1 MKPWLP
7 FVQGPQFQLMRERT
21 ELCSCEKVG
30 KLRRRRWHAT
40 RDLVTSDAGKDDAI
54 SLRNHA
60 CGELCRSLVGPTA
73 GSRSRLESVAL
84 EFELE
89 GFARADIDV
98 ATGPSALFFDLREI
112 RALVPVGFGVVVV
125 GDSVEP
131 PSFGVSAGD
140 DGVCDTNDGG
150 RIHAAA
156 EFGEYGTVR
165 TQPSPH
171 RLPENNS
178 EVLFKFRISAVA
190 DLLLRIEIP
199 ILADRVLPCPYEYR
213 CAWRDGMDPNVR
225 SQVSRREQR
234 EAASDVFFF
243 RLKAFS
249 GK

>member
-112 RALVPVGFGVVVV
+112 RALVPVGFGVIVV
-125 GDSVEP
+125 GDRIEARRL
-131 PSFGVSAGD
+131 GKATGDGRVSHAH
-140 DGVCDTNDGG
+140 DGG
-150 RIHAAA
+150 RIHAPA
-156 EFGEYGTVR
+156 EFGKDRRVR
-165 TQPSPH
+165 TKPAPH
-171 RLPENNS
+171 GFPEDGA
-178 EVLFKFRISAVA
+178 EVFLVFAVRA
-190 DLLLRIEIP
+190 VTDSLARIEIP
-199 ILADRVLPCPYEYR
+199 ILVNRVLPCSYEYR
-213 CAWRDGMDPNVR
+213 RGWRDGVDPNVR
-225 SQVSRREQR
+225 SQVSRRKKR
-234 EAASDVFFF
+234 EPAGDIFF
-243 RLKAFS
+243 L
-249 GK
+249 